1 MADVDEIERDL
12 RLELM
17 RLDRKL
23 KVKDLQLKSK
33 QLYFEPMKMIFLGGG
48 FVAALATVL
57 NYFF

>member
-1 MADVDEIERDL
+1 M

-23 KVKDLQLKSK
+23 KVKDLQLKSQ